1 MSDSLTPAAM
11 RELVDDL
18 AKQIAKEV
26 GTLLSATITAQAT
39 RKRSRRE
46 IAGELVEA
54 LGADAIVVLWSRHKN
69 GKTLAS
75 KITSGNSLTCS
86 GLVDWAWDAQ
96 QEKEEDDD
104 SDEDD
109 E

>member
-1 MSDSLTPAAM
+1 M

-18 AKQIAKEV
+18 SRRIAKEV
-26 GTLLSATITAQAT
+26 ATQLRETLAANAS

-96 QEKEEDDD
+96 QEKDEDDNDEDDD
-104 SDEDD
+104 D
-109 E
+109 

>member
-96 QEKEEDDD
+96 QEKEEDDAE
-104 SDEDD
+104 EDD